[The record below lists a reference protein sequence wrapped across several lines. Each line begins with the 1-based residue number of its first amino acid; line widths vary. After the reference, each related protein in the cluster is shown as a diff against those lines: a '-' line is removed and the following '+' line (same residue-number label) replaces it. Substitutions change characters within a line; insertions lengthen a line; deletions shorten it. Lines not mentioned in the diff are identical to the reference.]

1 MTKAPGLR
9 SPSGLRRKRAR
20 AFKGPSKRRL
30 EESARAHHALGWVR
44 PAPIPARNFRTHQH
58 ASQGRGGAVSCRA
71 WRLPTELRGSRAT
84 IVDAFRS
91 LMKVRVGRGFDPI
104 HDRITGCSENP
115 PKRGLRN
122 PITAAI
128 GQSKNRCS
136 EYTDSRNTRRGP
148 TRRRRVRC
156 RRASRRPTLPEVG
169 NWRLSAPKNKGPP
182 SPPEASH

>member
-1 MTKAPGLR
+1 LKPGFGMPVKPIAWELIASQADAQPTKGDPPPLTNRLPRVGE
-9 SPSGLRRKRAR
+9 
-20 AFKGPSKRRL
+20 GPSAAGHGVFQQN
-30 EESARAHHALGWVR
+30 SAVRVR
-44 PAPIPARNFRTHQH
+44 P
-58 ASQGRGGAVSCRA
+58 G
-71 WRLPTELRGSRAT
+71 
-84 IVDAFRS
+84 VDAFRS

-115 PKRGLRN
+115 PTRGLRN

>member
-1 MTKAPGLR
+1 MRWAGFDRPPSQPAT
-9 SPSGLRRKRAR
+9 SGLTNMLPRVGE
-20 AFKGPSKRRL
+20 GPSAAGHGVFQQN
-30 EESARAHHALGWVR
+30 SAVRVR
-44 PAPIPARNFRTHQH
+44 P
-58 ASQGRGGAVSCRA
+58 G
-71 WRLPTELRGSRAT
+71 
-84 IVDAFRS
+84 VDAFRS

-182 SPPEASH
+182 SPLKLRIDAGARRSTAERFRRSGTEPPLMVSGAN